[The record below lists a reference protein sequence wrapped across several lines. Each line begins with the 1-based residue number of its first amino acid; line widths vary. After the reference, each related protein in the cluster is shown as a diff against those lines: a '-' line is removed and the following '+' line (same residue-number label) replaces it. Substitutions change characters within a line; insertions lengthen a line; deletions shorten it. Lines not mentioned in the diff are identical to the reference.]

1 MSCCEKKFNFK
12 PSTKYVPVTVAYAL
26 LICTTTLFFVFP
38 LPCLVNTIHP
48 AVAVYSA
55 VLFSVVFLN
64 FVLATFVDPG
74 VFPKTKGDEDGDE
87 DFRAPLYKT
96 AEIQGIQV
104 RMKWCATC
112 RFYRPPRSSH
122 CSVCN
127 HCIEKFDHHCPW
139 VNNCIGKRNYRFF
152 FIFLLSLTAHMVSVF
167 TLTLTFVLN
176 EKEKLGYAKPIIS
189 LVILCITALAAF
201 PIFILVIF
209 HISLV
214 CRGRTTNEQVT
225 GKFRSGHN
233 PFDRGFIEN
242 CVTVFCTPTLPRYIG
257 YRGFSLSL
265 ASMYLPSSHGE
276 NSVAQSHVQL
286 DIDEAVSPNI
296 NSSYKVT
303 TQPFEFKPSPL
314 THRVHY
320 SVDMNS
326 LSNESQGDDCEAD
339 PPPHPSV
346 KNSKVTLFRDL
357 PCTDSAIGSQIEK
370 SLKDPKSEITC
381 SRDNSKLIAS
391 QSKRGEPRSWN
402 YTEDK
407 SADVGKNGN
416 LVPSSKQLGIFET
429 SESQLHVNKHTI
441 SNGTYYPGSND
452 IPRKRRPI
460 SFVTALQMSEELDV
474 KKRQQLGPVCYDG
487 LERKVGTQGNSIDA
501 KHLSETNSDLHC
513 KELSSCTKYEISV

>member
-1 MSCCEKKFNFK
+1 MPILCQRTRMSCCEKKFNFK

-127 HCIEKFDHHCPW
+127 HCIE
-139 VNNCIGKRNYRFF
+139 
-152 FIFLLSLTAHMVSVF
+152 
-167 TLTLTFVLN
+167 
-176 EKEKLGYAKPIIS
+176 
-189 LVILCITALAAF
+189 
-201 PIFILVIF
+201 
-209 HISLV
+209 
-214 CRGRTTNEQVT
+214 VT